1 MAIDTN
7 DAPAGYYAEA
17 ANSVGSCAPCAF
29 YAGGVGGVGGCK
41 LPVDPRP
48 CVRRARRDGLDVVF
62 KRKTGIPGQPR
73 AVQALLCD

>member
-7 DAPAGYYAEA
+7 EAPVGYYAEA
-17 ANSVGSCAPCAF
+17 ADSAGSCGPCAF
-29 YAGGVGGVGGCK
+29 YDSGGRCELLVN
-41 LPVDPRP
+41 PRP
-48 CVRRARRDGLDVVF
+48 CVGRVRKDGLDVVF